1 MVIVFVL
8 VAVLVLAVVV
18 TANWYVWRR
27 LFRDTTRGPGL
38 TRRAGAVLIAG
49 GWVLAITAL
58 VAERSGAP
66 FWLQQ
71 VLAWPGFL
79 WLALSIYLLLAVLAG
94 EIVRPLLRRFLEHR
108 ARRTDQGAQPGRAA
122 SAAPD
127 SPANP
132 TPTTAT
138 TAPRGNEGTAPAA
151 QPDGGGDAASTATA
165 VPAAG
170 TRAVGGAAPA
180 AASRRDGGVGAPAA
194 PQADGSGAAPASET
208 AAGPRPGGGT
218 AHAAASA
225 AASRRDGGVGAPA
238 APQADGSGA
247 APASETAAG
256 PRPGGATAHTPASAA
271 ASQSDRGISATVLQP
286 EIGAGPDAAPEASP
300 EPAGAATLTPTGPS
314 RRLFVSRVVAGAAAA
329 AAVGTVG
336 YGTYGV
342 LRGPKVKRVT
352 VPLAKLPRAAHGYRI
367 AVVSDVH
374 LGPVLGRGFAQKVV
388 DTINST
394 QPDLIAVVGDL
405 VDGSV
410 KDLGP
415 AAAPLAQLRARHGS
429 YFVTGNHEY
438 FSGAEQWVEEV
449 RRLGIDPLENARREM
464 PHFDLAG
471 VNDVAGEEEGQ
482 GPDFAKALGDR
493 DTSRACV
500 LLAHQPVQIHDA
512 VEHGVDLQLSGHTH
526 GGQLWPGNLIASGA
540 NPTLAGLDRYGDT
553 QLYVSRGAG
562 AWGPPTRVGAPSDI
576 TVIELASKQA

>member
-1 MVIVFVL
+1 M
-8 VAVLVLAVVV
+8 
-18 TANWYVWRR
+18 
-27 LFRDTTRGPGL
+27 
-38 TRRAGAVLIAG
+38 
-49 GWVLAITAL
+49 
-58 VAERSGAP
+58 
-66 FWLQQ
+66 
-71 VLAWPGFL
+71 
-79 WLALSIYLLLAVLAG
+79 
-94 EIVRPLLRRFLEHR
+94 
-108 ARRTDQGAQPGRAA
+108 
-122 SAAPD
+122 
-127 SPANP
+127 
-132 TPTTAT
+132 
-138 TAPRGNEGTAPAA
+138 
-151 QPDGGGDAASTATA
+151 
-165 VPAAG
+165 PAAG
-170 TRAVGGAAPA
+170 TRAGDGAPAATAGFQPGGGTTHASATAAASQPGGGVGVPTAATAALQANGSGTAPAPEAGDAGGASASETATHAPGQPAPA
-180 AASRRDGGVGAPAA
+180 AASQHDRG
-194 PQADGSGAAPASET
+194 
-208 AAGPRPGGGT
+208 
-218 AHAAASA
+218 ASA
-225 AASRRDGGVGAPA
+225 AVPH
-238 APQADGSGA
+238 P
-247 APASETAAG
+247 P
-256 PRPGGATAHTPASAA
+256 
-271 ASQSDRGISATVLQP
+271 
-286 EIGAGPDAAPEASP
+286 GPDASPEGSPEAP
-300 EPAGAATLTPTGPS
+300 VAPDPTGTATPAGLS

-374 LGPVLGRGFAQKVV
+374 LGPVLGRSFAQKVV

-493 DTSRACV
+493 DTARACV

-576 TVIELASKQA
+576 TLIELASKQA